1 MNDFLPS
8 QDLLAAI
15 RQFEGLRLRLYTD
28 AAGYPTIGYG
38 HWIPRG

>member
-28 AAGYPTIGYG
+28 AAVFRSKELKGN
-38 HWIPRG
+38 